1 MQRVALGSG
10 TAADHAIPLCAQIT
24 CSRSGGFSRDWADL
38 AGDTLHWIGRNVLSV
53 SDFTFSKN
61 FYMEMSQSVNLGV
74 NMLQEVGGE
83 EAQGDVVVRDAVRG
97 EVRLRRIMSM

>member
-1 MQRVALGSG
+1 M
-10 TAADHAIPLCAQIT
+10 
-24 CSRSGGFSRDWADL
+24 
-38 AGDTLHWIGRNVLSV
+38 LSV

-61 FYMEMSQSVNLGV
+61 FYMEMSQFVNVGV

-97 EVRLRRIMSM
+97 EVRLRRIKCYYFETNY